1 MLRLAFM
8 ENKNDDLDW
17 SKSFMYA
24 IHQTYFLVEKRLE
37 HKLHDAKGI
46 SFSQFLILLGLHCKA
61 NTSQS
66 GIARFLY
73 LTEATVSRH
82 ISALEKDKYLT
93 RKEDPENRRRHLLT
107 MTPHGAKAFAD
118 AHAIIERE
126 LKEIFSVIPM
136 KDRSLITAS
145 FKSVITQLK
154 HKS

>member
-1 MLRLAFM
+1 MKTQC
-8 ENKNDDLDW
+8 NDLDW

-46 SFSQFLILLGLHCKA
+46 TFSQFLILLGLHCKS

-66 GIARFLY
+66 GIAQFLY

-82 ISALEKDKYLT
+82 ITALEKEKLLT
-93 RKEDPENRRRHLLT
+93 RKEDPDNRRKHILT
-107 MTPHGAKAFAD
+107 MTTKGTAAFAS

-126 LKEIFSVIPM
+126 LKEVFSSVPE
-136 KDRSLITAS
+136 KDRSLIMDVFHGVIKNLK
-145 FKSVITQLK
+145 FKA
-154 HKS
+154 